1 VTIDAAAMPFAQ
13 FAHFCGRIK
22 PAVPYI
28 SLRLIRR
35 LSPLLALGSALG

>member
-1 VTIDAAAMPFAQ
+1 MPFAQ

-28 SLRLIRR
+28 SLPLIRR
-35 LSPLLALGSALG
+35 PAPLLALGAALG